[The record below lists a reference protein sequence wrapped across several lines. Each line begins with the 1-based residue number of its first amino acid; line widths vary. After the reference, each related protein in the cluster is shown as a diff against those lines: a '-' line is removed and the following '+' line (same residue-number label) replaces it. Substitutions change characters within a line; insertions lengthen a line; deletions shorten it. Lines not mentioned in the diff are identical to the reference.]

1 MTFSLLSPQASDFE
15 DMQALGAYLRYLGR
29 SPTAPH
35 PHLLPPRVQL
45 RSRASW
51 RDGIGVVCARL
62 IASWLG
68 SNATARAEHLQFK
81 LPSPHLP
88 VRPRSRPSLA
98 L

>member
-1 MTFSLLSPQASDFE
+1 MTFSLLTPQANDFE
-15 DMQALGAYLRYLGR
+15 DMPALGAYLRYLGR
-29 SPTAPH
+29 SPSAPH
-35 PHLLPPRVQL
+35 PYPLPPRVQL
-45 RSRASW
+45 RRRASW
-51 RDGIGVVCARL
+51 RDGSGVVCASL

-81 LPSPHLP
+81 LPSPYLP